1 MQENHACYATKIL
14 MSASACWPYG
24 GEIGNLFGTCF
35 FQSCKSFIQTDCTC
49 PLEWLGWFDLHF
61 WIPNFQTHSRKSLV
75 LLFLSLFLL
84 VKSPFF
90 LLLKPW
96 VAAPAPGQCR
106 PWAADVRDPPGR
118 KRSTP
123 APAAVP
129 DPRRNSPWGPAPKKK
144 GTVQMREILWE
155 IETVLDS
162 YIYIYANKV

>member
-75 LLFLSLFLL
+75 LLFLSLSIVVKFTVSWIGCVCLGLFIGQAATQSEPVKFTSLFNFPLIWVRYVWYCLVLFRYISLL
-84 VKSPFF
+84 Q
-90 LLLKPW
+90 
-96 VAAPAPGQCR
+96 APIFGEQ
-106 PWAADVRDPPGR
+106 
-118 KRSTP
+118 STFWC
-123 APAAVP
+123 
-129 DPRRNSPWGPAPKKK
+129 N
-144 GTVQMREILWE
+144 
-155 IETVLDS
+155 
-162 YIYIYANKV
+162 NKHVCW

>member
-90 LLLKPW
+90 CCWNHGLQRPRLGN
-96 VAAPAPGQCR
+96 AAPGLPMFGIRQAASAQHQHRRRCRIRGETARGALRQKKRAPCR
-106 PWAADVRDPPGR
+106 CG
-118 KRSTP
+118 K
-123 APAAVP
+123 
-129 DPRRNSPWGPAPKKK
+129 
-144 GTVQMREILWE
+144 
-155 IETVLDS
+155 S
-162 YIYIYANKV
+162 YGKLKQYWIVIYIYANKV